1 MLIACKEIGQPVR
14 IAPSQARNRIF
25 RGAER
30 LRVHGSGE
38 DHGPIHIRM
47 KRAKRPMN
55 LGQSPDSRCNS
66 STLFTTETRS
76 TRRCTEKPDASVK
89 SPCAPCLSGETGHV
103 AAAGSLSELQ
113 LDKTRPSVDTPIDRR
128 WERDRLL
135 LICYRER
142 WTCSFCE
149 SWPAGR
155 RTATASPNISRA
167 SPKTCF
173 RWEKAHSTR
182 HYSDSCS
189 TAG

>member
-1 MLIACKEIGQPVR
+1 MLIACEEIGQPVR

-25 RGAER
+25 HGAER

-38 DHGPIHIRM
+38 DHGPIHIR
-47 KRAKRPMN
+47 
-55 LGQSPDSRCNS
+55 
-66 STLFTTETRS
+66 
-76 TRRCTEKPDASVK
+76 
-89 SPCAPCLSGETGHV
+89 
-103 AAAGSLSELQ
+103 
-113 LDKTRPSVDTPIDRR
+113 

-135 LICYRER
+135 LICCRER

-155 RTATASPNISRA
+155 RTATASPSISRA

>member
-1 MLIACKEIGQPVR
+1 MLIACEEIGQPVR

-30 LRVHGSGE
+30 LRVRGSGE

-89 SPCAPCLSGETGHV
+89 SPCPPCLRGERARL
-103 AAAGSLSELQ
+103 AAAESLSESQ
-113 LDKTRPSVDTPIDRR
+113 SGK
-128 WERDRLL
+128 E
-135 LICYRER
+135 
-142 WTCSFCE
+142 
-149 SWPAGR
+149 
-155 RTATASPNISRA
+155 
-167 SPKTCF
+167 
-173 RWEKAHSTR
+173 H
-182 HYSDSCS
+182 
-189 TAG
+189 